1 MSLIKFDCYMLWA
14 RYIYCWLVRIGILL
28 IILKLVWSIMLSCRI
43 GWSFCYLSCLCYLR
57 YIGWRIIWKIF
68 LIVGYSIFICS
79 SNMLEMVFW
88 LRMFIIGLNLVKL
101 FFLIFMMW
109 KFVLFLFF
117 GSIGYNGWIMYICMR
132 MVGF

>member
-1 MSLIKFDCYMLWA
+1 
-14 RYIYCWLVRIGILL
+14 
-28 IILKLVWSIMLSCRI
+28 
-43 GWSFCYLSCLCYLR
+43 
-57 YIGWRIIWKIF
+57 
-68 LIVGYSIFICS
+68 
-79 SNMLEMVFW
+79 MLEMVFW